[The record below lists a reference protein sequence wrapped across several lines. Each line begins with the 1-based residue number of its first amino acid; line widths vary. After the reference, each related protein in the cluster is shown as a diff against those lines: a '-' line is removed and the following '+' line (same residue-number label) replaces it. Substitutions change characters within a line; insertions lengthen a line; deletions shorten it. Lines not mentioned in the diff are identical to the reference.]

1 MILLCC
7 QNIKV
12 PFIVITMSL
21 SCANIDLV
29 YKETPKTNCHIFY
42 HNINAILIKYMT
54 ICFWCFFVNLI
65 NICTSQTHGNDY
77 DWYFNILT
85 TQQDHCLYVIPAKT
99 KKNKQKRALLLQTS
113 SIAE

>member
-1 MILLCC
+1 M
-7 QNIKV
+7 
-12 PFIVITMSL
+12 PFTVSTTSL
-21 SCANIDLV
+21 SCANIDQV
-29 YKETPKTNCHIFY
+29 YKETTKTNCHIFY
-42 HNINAILIKYMT
+42 QYCVYVMIKYMT
-54 ICFWCFFVNLI
+54 ICFWCLSVNLI